1 MTETT
6 LSTSFPCAQR
16 GFGRTSALALVL
28 LIAVLAGT
36 AAYTL
41 RERPAEPVA
50 ASAATPILEF
60 LPDDLHVVAPYRL
73 QRTLAITG
81 TLMPRA
87 EATVKARVAGEIA
100 ELPVREGQPV
110 RQGQAIGRID
120 AQDTQARVNAR
131 AADLEAAKA
140 QVVLA
145 QKNRATQLALLERRF
160 ISQNA
165 FDTTQ
170 SSYDVAIARQ
180 ASAEAE
186 LALARKSLG
195 DTRLEAPISGIVAE
209 RLAQPGERVAVD
221 ARVLRIVDISQL
233 ELEAAVPA
241 ADITRMRIGQPLALR
256 ADGFDEREFS
266 GRIERINPG
275 TVAGSR
281 AINIYAVIANPD
293 GLLRAGTFVRG
304 AVSLDSDAP
313 VSAIP
318 ASAVRDELGT
328 TYVYVIDGDVL
339 KKRTVRAGPADAGAM
354 MPVLAGLAAGERIV
368 RANLGTLREGSQV
381 RIVSIAGA
389 KR

>member
-1 MTETT
+1 MNK
-6 LSTSFPCAQR
+6 TSAPTSPSHRQR
-16 GFGRTSALALVL
+16 GISRSSALALVL
-28 LIAVLAGT
+28 LVAVLAAA
-36 AAYTL
+36 AAYKL
-41 RERPAEPVA
+41 RERPADP
-50 ASAATPILEF
+50 ASAPAAAPTLEF
-60 LPDDLHVVAPYRL
+60 LPDDLYAVAPRRL
-73 QRTLAITG
+73 ERTLAITG

-110 RQGQAIGRID
+110 RQGQSIGRID

-180 ASAEAE
+180 ASADAE

-209 RLAQPGERVAVD
+209 RLAQPGERVAID

-241 ADITRMRIGQPLALR
+241 ADIPLLRVGQSLSLR
-256 ADGFDEREFS
+256 ADGFDQREFG

-281 AINIYAVIANPD
+281 AVNIYAVIANPD
-293 GLLRAGTFVRG
+293 GSLRAGTFVRG
-304 AVSLDSDAP
+304 AVSLASDAP
-313 VSAIP
+313 VAAIP

-328 TYVYVIDGDVL
+328 TYVYVIEGSVL
-339 KKRTVRAGPADAGAM
+339 KKRTVRTGPADSAAM
-354 MPVLAGLAAGERIV
+354 VPVLAGLADGERVV
-368 RANLGTLREGSQV
+368 RANLGTLREGSQMRV
-381 RIVSIAGA
+381 VSVAGA

>member
-1 MTETT
+1 V
-6 LSTSFPCAQR
+6 QR
-16 GFGRTSALALVL
+16 GISRSTALALVL
-28 LIAVLAGT
+28 LLAVLVA
-36 AAYTL
+36 AAYAL
-41 RERPAEPVA
+41 RERPADPVA
-50 ASAATPILEF
+50 SPAAAPTLEF
-60 LPDDLHVVAPYRL
+60 LTEDLYAVAPRRME
-73 QRTLAITG
+73 RTLAITG

-110 RQGQAIGRID
+110 RQGQPIGRID
-120 AQDTQARVNAR
+120 AQDTQTRVNAR
-131 AADLEAAKA
+131 AADLEAARA

-170 SSYDVAIARQ
+170 SSFDVAIARQ

-209 RLAQPGERVAVD
+209 RIAQPGERVAVD
-221 ARVLRIVDISQL
+221 ARLLRIVDISQL

-241 ADITRMRIGQPLALR
+241 ADITRVRVGQPLVLR
-256 ADGFDEREFS
+256 ADGFDEREFG

-275 TVAGSR
+275 AVAGSR

-313 VSAIP
+313 VPAIP

-328 TYVYVIDGDVL
+328 TYVYVIEGSML
-339 KKRTVRAGPADAGAM
+339 KKRSVRTGPADAAAM
-354 MPVLAGLAAGERIV
+354 VPVIAGLAAGERVV

-381 RIVSIAGA
+381 RVVQMAGP